1 MTDDPKI
8 RAMLGLP
15 SIPLPP
21 LPERPTRIDF
31 SRCVVYPTQ
40 SAQEAMGLF
49 KQKYG
54 VEPTLCVTSNIGG
67 KKDVSAWVCGYVPL
81 DWKEE
86 DA

>member
-8 RAMLGLP
+8 RAMLSLP
-15 SIPLPP
+15 PLAAQP

-49 KQKYG
+49 KKKYG
-54 VEPTLCVTSNIGG
+54 VEPVLCLASNIGG
-67 KKDVSAWVCGYVPL
+67 KKYVSVWVVGYVPL
-81 DWKEE
+81 DWKEK
-86 DA
+86 